1 MHFPDTGAPGKP
13 LVPLLV
19 AGRLGTIMTV
29 NLEHLESLARL
40 SKGAS
45 PEGRQELLREVTDMF
60 MGSPPKQLSPKE
72 VEYFGDIM
80 DRLVFELEMK
90 VRQHLA
96 ETLSS
101 VGEAPLDL
109 VKKLANDE
117 IEVARPILTKS
128 GVLKDSDLLEVVK
141 MCSQEHLQAVSMR
154 EKVSGTVA
162 DALVEKGNDT
172 VLGTLAS
179 NEGAELSKNAIETM
193 VERSEGGD
201 EVLQGALVKRSDL
214 PKELKKKMFDYVSE
228 ALREHILASDADID
242 ESQIDG
248 LMAETEDWLE
258 SEEGGGEGLTDAE
271 KFILRKEQLN
281 QLDTKLLMKLAHD
294 GKLSEFIAGVSRLL
308 KIDLPTAQK
317 AVFDATGEKLAVVC
331 KALDFDSIMFSQIVG
346 LLDSDNKLDA
356 EDKKMLVGVYGRI
369 TPNSAQRAL
378 RFLRTRKKLKKG
390 GRPEMSWG

>member
-1 MHFPDTGAPGKP
+1 
-13 LVPLLV
+13 
-19 AGRLGTIMTV
+19 
-29 NLEHLESLARL
+29 
-40 SKGAS
+40 
-45 PEGRQELLREVTDMF
+45 MF
-60 MGSPPKQLSPKE
+60 MGLSPKGLNPKE

-80 DRLVFELEMK
+80 DQLAFKLEMK

-154 EKVSGTVA
+154 EKVSEMVA
-162 DALVEKGNDT
+162 DALVEKGNDA

-179 NEGAELSKNAIETM
+179 NEGAELSKNAMETM
-193 VERSEGGD
+193 VERSEGSD
-201 EVLQGALVKRSDL
+201 EALQEALVKRSNLPPDL
-214 PKELKKKMFDYVSE
+214 MKKMFSHVSE
-228 ALREHILASDADID
+228 ALREHILASGADID

-248 LMAETEDWLE
+248 LMAETEDWLK

-271 KFILRKEQLN
+271 KFILRKEQLH
-281 QLDTKLLMKLAHD
+281 QLDTKLLMKLAND
-294 GKLSEFIAGVSRLL
+294 GKLSELIAGVSRLL
-308 KIDLPTAQK
+308 KIDLPTAQE
-317 AVFDATGEKLAVVC
+317 AVFDASGEKLAMVC
-331 KALDFDSIMFSQIVG
+331 KALDFDNATFSQIVG
-346 LLDSDNKLDA
+346 LLDSDNKLDK
-356 EDKKMLVGVYGRI
+356 ESRKMLVGVYGRI
-369 TPNSAQRAL
+369 TPSAAQRAI

-390 GRPEMSWG
+390 KSKEASWR